1 MMNPELASALIG
13 AGVAVCGCLLREA
26 IADGKRDQRLDDHD
40 KRFIGV
46 DKVFSD
52 LDTRFVPRL
61 ELDRVL
67 QSVAESQTRIE
78 KLLNAVLLRRS
89 DG

>member
-1 MMNPELASALIG
+1 MNPEIVSALIG

-40 KRFIGV
+40 KRFQGV
-46 DKVFSD
+46 DKIFGE

-61 ELDRVL
+61 EVDRVWK
-67 QSVAESQTRIE
+67 SISESQTRIE
-78 KLLNAVLLRRS
+78 KLLNTVLLRRT
-89 DG
+89 DA